1 MKESHEFWMKKAIIV
16 AKENKTPY
24 GAILVNSKGEFIEAF
39 NTVKKDGP
47 TAHAEINALLKL
59 ADLQFEK
66 EEELILYS
74 TVEPC
79 PMCMSAIIWAGIG
92 TILFGADIPF
102 AAKHGNQINIRAKE
116 IISNSWRNTSLISG
130 VLSKEC
136 ETLFKVN

>member
-16 AKENKTPY
+16 AKKNKTPY

-47 TAHAEINALLKL
+47 TANAEINALLKL
-59 ADLQFEK
+59 ADLKFEK

-79 PMCMSAIIWAGIG
+79 PMCMSAIIWSGIG
-92 TILFGADIPF
+92 TIVYGANIPI
-102 AAKHGNQINIRAKE
+102 AAKYGNQINIRANE
-116 IISNSWRNTSLISG
+116 IIKKSWRKTILVPD